1 MSEVLFILMI
11 ILCLITTYCMYKFL
25 NKQGL
30 YFMLIS
36 FVLLSIVLSYKI
48 INIFNFNLNIGIMPY
63 MMIFSIIYIILTKFN
78 ENEKKPIFRI
88 SLITSLFTIISII
101 ISCLYIHLVE
111 DNMATNIN
119 TLFINNY
126 KILILYPVVLLFE
139 EIIYFDL
146 YNKIEKKYES
156 VFVTNIII
164 CLIVSIL
171 STFVTTSLSYINILN
186 YNEIIDLTLTNY
198 LFKIFITLSC
208 IPLMFNI
215 TKKVER

>member
-1 MSEVLFILMI
+1 MV
-11 ILCLITTYCMYKFL
+11 
-25 NKQGL
+25 
-30 YFMLIS
+30 
-36 FVLLSIVLSYKI
+36 
-48 INIFNFNLNIGIMPY
+48 
-63 MMIFSIIYIILTKFN
+63 
-78 ENEKKPIFRI
+78 
-88 SLITSLFTIISII
+88 
-101 ISCLYIHLVE
+101 
-111 DNMATNIN
+111 TNIN
-119 TLFINNY
+119 TLFLNNY

-146 YNKIEKKYES
+146 YNKLQKKYES

-164 CLIVSIL
+164 CLILSIL
-171 STFVTTSLSYINILN
+171 STFVTTSLSYINILD